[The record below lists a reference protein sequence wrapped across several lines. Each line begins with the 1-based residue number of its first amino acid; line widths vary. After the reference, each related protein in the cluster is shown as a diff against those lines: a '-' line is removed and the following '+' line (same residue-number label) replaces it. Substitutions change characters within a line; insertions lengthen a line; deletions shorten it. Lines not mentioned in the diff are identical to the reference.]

1 MNVRN
6 VGPYGSRGFS
16 WVVSDDEYEVTY
28 RTNENGAGL
37 WRVGTYSGPYAS
49 DYQDTQIRG
58 TTEFA
63 LMPLGTGEPTDED
76 WERVQ
81 TYLTAYFGGGNE

>member
-1 MNVRN
+1 MKVYKL
-6 VGPYGSRGFS
+6 GSYGRRGFS
-16 WVVSDDEYEVTY
+16 WVVSDDEYEIVY

-58 TTEFA
+58 TAEFA
-63 LMPLGTGEPTDED
+63 LMTFGTTEPDD
-76 WERVQ
+76 DDYARVQ
-81 TYLTAYFGGGNE
+81 KVLNTYFGNNE